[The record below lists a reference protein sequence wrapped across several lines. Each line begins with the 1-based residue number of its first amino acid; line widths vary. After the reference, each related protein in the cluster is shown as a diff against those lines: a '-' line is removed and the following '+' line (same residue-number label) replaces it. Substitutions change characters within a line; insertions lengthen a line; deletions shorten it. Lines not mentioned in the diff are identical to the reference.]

1 MIPFISQVI
10 TTKKGKM
17 QEKMAFLRCPAQL
30 CDFRSENLASYL
42 ERMCKLTES
51 RLFFFKTSYGR
62 FCIFWDRYFGRIS
75 RTAKKRTSFQ
85 FVGWCMINIVSNNHT
100 QIRKIERGMVNLPP
114 WQWLDWPSPHIYLY
128 ILSYT
133 GQAPRALRRL
143 YDCLL
148 YTSPSPRDR
157 QKSRMPS
164 SA

>member
-1 MIPFISQVI
+1 
-10 TTKKGKM
+10 M

-143 YDCLL
+143 YDGTQTKGIVRGLRG
-148 YTSPSPRDR
+148 THGRRAPAEEGDVWGDARGEG
-157 QKSRMPS
+157 
-164 SA
+164 